1 MTSAVVKLEQGKEEA
16 NKSKSFLQDTLS
28 RLRRSPSAR
37 IGGFIAFVMV
47 AIAILVPILD
57 SGYDASRDRNL
68 PARYDAPDC
77 VIGVLRGEDY
87 TLSNMPCEYPMG
99 ADKNGRS
106 IMRRVGHGMSVSLAA
121 GLFSVAISV
130 SIGTVI
136 GLTSGFLSGWVD
148 SVAMRFMDVILA
160 FPSLLLAIALVTV
173 AGPSLTNGMIA
184 VAITQIPRYAR
195 LARSMAIS
203 IRNMEYVTA
212 ARSIGANNSY
222 IVFRHVL
229 PNSLA
234 PLIVQTTLGLGTAV
248 VETAGLG
255 FLGLGQQPPFPELG
269 KMLADSQESLASGM
283 WWVMV
288 FPGAAIIL
296 IVLGFNLLGDGLR
309 DALDP
314 RLRGND

>member
-1 MTSAVVKLEQGKEEA
+1 MTSAVVKIEQGNLAGSKP
-16 NKSKSFLQDTLS
+16 KSFLQDTLS
-28 RLRRSPSAR
+28 RMSRSPSAQ
-37 IGGFIAFVMV
+37 IGGFIVVVMV
-47 AIAILVPILD
+47 AISIAVPLLD
-57 SGYDASRDRNL
+57 SMYDPIRDRNL
-68 PARYDAPDC
+68 PARYNEPDC

-87 TLSNMPCEYPMG
+87 GLGNMPCELPMG

-106 IMRRVGHGMSVSLAA
+106 IMRRVGHGMSISLAA
-121 GLFSVAISV
+121 GLFSVTISV
-130 SIGTVI
+130 TIGTVI
-136 GLTSGFLSGWVD
+136 GLTSGYLSGWVD
-148 SVAMRFMDVILA
+148 STAMRLMDVLLA
-160 FPSLLLAIALVTV
+160 FPSLLLAIAFVTV
-173 AGPSLTNGMIA
+173 AGPGLTNGMVA
-184 VAITQIPRYAR
+184 VAITQIPVYAR
-195 LARSMAIS
+195 LSRSMAIS

-212 ARSIGANNSY
+212 AKSIGANSGY
-222 IVFRHVL
+222 IVFRHVF

-234 PLIVQTTLGLGTAV
+234 PIIVQTTLGLGTAV
-248 VETAGLG
+248 VETAALG

-269 KMLADSQESLASGM
+269 KMLADSQESLASGK

>member
-1 MTSAVVKLEQGKEEA
+1 MTSAVVKIDQGDLVQ
-16 NKSKSFLQDTLS
+16 SKPKTFVQDTLS

-37 IGGFIAFVMV
+37 IGGLIVFIMV
-47 AIAILVPILD
+47 ALSIAVPVLD
-57 SGYDASRDRNL
+57 RGYDATGDRNL
-68 PARYDAPDC
+68 PARYDPPDC
-77 VIGVLRGEDY
+77 VVGVLRGEDY
-87 TLSNMPCEYPMG
+87 NFSNMPCEYPMG

-106 IMRRVGHGMSVSLAA
+106 IMRRVGHGMSVSLVA
-121 GLFSVAISV
+121 GVFSVALSV
-130 SIGTVI
+130 SVGTVI
-136 GLTSGFLSGWVD
+136 GLTSGYLSGWVD
-148 SVAMRFMDVILA
+148 SLAMRLMDVILA

-184 VAITQIPRYAR
+184 VSITQIPLYAR
-195 LARSMAIS
+195 LSRSMAIS

-212 ARSIGANNSY
+212 ARSIGANNGY

-234 PLIVQTTLGLGTAV
+234 PIIVQTTLGLGTAV
-248 VETAGLG
+248 VETAALG

-269 KMLADSQESLASGM
+269 KMLADSQESLASGK
-283 WWVMV
+283 WWVML
-288 FPGAAIIL
+288 FPGLAIIL